1 MPNFDGGH
9 YFYTGLVPINRKS
22 VKGPGG
28 YMTAPSHIVRQ
39 ALQTL
44 PNFSQVPGSSR
55 TSPFARSG
63 TTHFARLAVIDDPA
77 FNGRDPG
84 NAIMQALT
92 GVDLLAHQ
100 PVDYL
105 SRPWLLFGAD
115 FDAADG
121 KDSTRD
127 EWAEDLWVHMSS
139 ELQAVFGHCTD
150 FDGVKDGKA
159 FAAYLARAQVP
170 TTMSFN
176 DYYIDKLNLPT
187 LSLTRLLVQIAAP
200 LALFLIAAW
209 LIDREARVGWLFWA
223 LAVLLGLGAGLWA
236 AYRLVMSRGS
246 APFPPA
252 PNGEGR
258 LETVL
263 KGLYL
268 QQKFSQF
275 ATDHQFDSPEQL
287 HAAFGTFLAD
297 HDPANSSKPT
307 QPPGVVKS

>member
-1 MPNFDGGH
+1 
-9 YFYTGLVPINRKS
+9 
-22 VKGPGG
+22 
-28 YMTAPSHIVRQ
+28 MTAPSHIVRY
-39 ALQTL
+39 ALETL

-55 TSPFARSG
+55 TSPFARSEL
-63 TTHFARLAVIDDPA
+63 THFARLAVIDDPA

-84 NAIMQALT
+84 DALKQALT

-121 KDSTRD
+121 NASTRD
-127 EWAEDLWVHMSS
+127 EWAADLWDHMSS
-139 ELQAVFGHCTD
+139 ELRAVFGHCKD
-150 FDGVKDGKA
+150 FDKVTDGKG
-159 FAAYLARAQVP
+159 FAAYLARAQLE

-176 DYYIDKLNLPT
+176 DYYIDPLNLP
-187 LSLTRLLVQIAAP
+187 SLGMKRILAQIAVP
-200 LALFLIAAW
+200 IALFLLAAW
-209 LIDREARVGWLFWA
+209 LIDREIRVGWWLWLGA
-223 LAVLLGLGAGLWA
+223 GLLGLAVGLWA
-236 AYRLVMSRGS
+236 AYRLIMSRGGQ
-246 APFPPA
+246 PFPAA

-268 QQKFSQF
+268 QQRFSQF
-275 ATDHQFDSPEQL
+275 ATDHQFDSPDQL

-297 HDPANSSKPT
+297 HEPANSRKPT
-307 QPPGVVKS
+307 QPPGVLKS

>member
-9 YFYTGLVPINRKS
+9 YFYTGLAPINRTA
-22 VKGPGG
+22 VPGPDG

-55 TSPFARSG
+55 TSPFARSE
-63 TTHFARLAVIDDPA
+63 TTHFARFAVIDDPA

-84 NAIMQALT
+84 NPIKQALT
-92 GVDLLAHQ
+92 GVDLLEHQ

-115 FDAADG
+115 FDASDG

-127 EWAEDLWVHMSS
+127 EWAEDLWRHMST
-139 ELQAVFGHCTD
+139 ELRAVFGHCTGFED
-150 FDGVKDGKA
+150 VTDGKA
-159 FAAYLARAQVP
+159 FARYLARAQVP

-187 LSLTRLLVQIAAP
+187 LSIGRLVAQIAVP
-200 LALFLIAAW
+200 VVLFLIGAW
-209 LIDREARVGWLFWA
+209 LIDRETGVGWWLWV
-223 LAVLLGLGAGLWA
+223 LAALLGLGVGIWA
-236 AYRLVMSRGS
+236 AYRLILSRGA

-252 PNGEGR
+252 PGGEGK

-268 QQKFSQF
+268 QQNFSRF
-275 ATDHQFDSPEQL
+275 AANHQLDTPEQL

-297 HDPANSSKPT
+297 HDPADSSKPT
-307 QPPGVVKS
+307 QPPGVLKS